1 MTRVKYFLY
10 SIGVVKSVLRPKRPP
25 LHISELQWLFSYF
38 FLLGCIINQNKI
50 VTLLHSFKS

>member
-10 SIGVVKSVLRPKRPP
+10 SIGVVKSVLRPTRPP
-25 LHISELQWLFSYF
+25 LLISEQQWLFSYF